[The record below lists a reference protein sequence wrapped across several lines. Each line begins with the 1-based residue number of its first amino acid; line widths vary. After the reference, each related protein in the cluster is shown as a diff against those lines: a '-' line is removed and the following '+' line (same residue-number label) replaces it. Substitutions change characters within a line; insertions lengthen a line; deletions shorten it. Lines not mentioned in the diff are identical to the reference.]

1 MSRKKP
7 TKKQTMAP
15 VIDKTL
21 TKLTENV
28 YKYIIPGTPNK
39 KRVLTDPQY
48 SGLKSNTIKGQSLL
62 SAYDRLHNR
71 IKELQTL
78 LSVNS
83 RNKHYAEELNDTIA
97 LFEHIK
103 NTKNPMP
110 KFVIT
115 DIEALKD
122 ENNKRLQEIA
132 ELEISNKKLTEDNE
146 VKDANIEKIKQD
158 SEETEEI
165 LKQRLVDMSNK
176 NKELRQ
182 AIPSGLATKA
192 AINPSIADYVKNKVI
207 NSSYTLSRDD
217 LTELVKND
225 IDNGVLPPDAD
236 FNNIVN
242 SIYNGASKYI
252 INNIERIK
260 TLASVGGYNN
270 EILNK
275 LPPEINKL
283 VQNQITEK
291 INEDIRKKNI
301 KYILPKEFTK
311 IKNLK
316 EYGINPLLKRS
327 AWKV

>member
-7 TKKQTMAP
+7 AKTPT
-15 VIDKTL
+15 IDKTL
-21 TKLTENV
+21 AKLADNV
-28 YKYIIPGTPNK
+28 YRYIIPGTPNK

-48 SGLKSNTIKGQSLL
+48 SNLKSNTITGNSLR
-62 SAYDRLHNR
+62 SVYYRLHDR
-71 IKELQTL
+71 IEELQTL

-83 RNKHYAEELNDTIA
+83 RNKRYAEELDDTIA
-97 LFEHIK
+97 LFEYIK

-110 KFVIT
+110 KYVIA
-115 DIEALKD
+115 DLEALKD

-146 VKDANIEKIKQD
+146 TKDANIEKIKHD

-182 AIPSGLATKA
+182 AT
-192 AINPSIADYVKNKVI
+192 NPSIADYVKNKVI

-236 FNNIVN
+236 FDNIVN

>member
-7 TKKQTMAP
+7 TKKPTMAP

-28 YKYIIPGTPNK
+28 FKYITPGTPDK
-39 KRVLTDPQY
+39 KRILTDSQY
-48 SGLKSNTIKGQSLL
+48 SNLKSNTIKKTSLESVYSKL
-62 SAYDRLHNR
+62 YDRIEELRNNPNIER
-71 IKELQTL
+71 NKALNKELRDTL
-78 LSVNS
+78 
-83 RNKHYAEELNDTIA
+83 A

-103 NTKNPMP
+103 KTKNPMP
-110 KFVIT
+110 NYLKL
-115 DIEALKD
+115 DIQELKD

-132 ELEISNKKLTEDNE
+132 KLEITNKELAEDNE
-146 VKDANIEKIKQD
+146 AKDANIEKLKQD
-158 SEETEEI
+158 SEESKET
-165 LKQRLVDMSNK
+165 LKQRLVKMSNE

-182 AIPSGLATKA
+182 AF
-192 AINPSIADYVKNKVI
+192 NPSIADYVKNKVI
-207 NSSYTLSRDD
+207 NSSYTLSRDE

-236 FNNIVN
+236 YDNIVN
-242 SIYNGASKYI
+242 SIYSGASKYI

-270 EILNK
+270 DILNK

>member
-7 TKKQTMAP
+7 TKTPQT
-15 VIDKTL
+15 DKEL

-28 YKYIIPGTPNK
+28 YKYIIPGTPER
-39 KRVLTDPQY
+39 KRILTDSQY
-48 SGLKSNTIKGQSLL
+48 SNLKSNTIIKRSLESVYSKL
-62 SAYDRLHNR
+62 YDR
-71 IKELQTL
+71 I
-78 LSVNS
+78 
-83 RNKHYAEELNDTIA
+83 EELRSNPLIKHNKRLNEELRDTLA

-103 NTKNPMP
+103 DTKNPMP
-110 KFVIT
+110 KFVID

-122 ENNKRLQEIA
+122 ENNNRLQEIA

-146 VKDANIEKIKQD
+146 VKDDIIEKIKQD
-158 SEETEEI
+158 SEETKET

-176 NKELRQ
+176 NKELRRV
-182 AIPSGLATKA
+182 
-192 AINPSIADYVKNKVI
+192 INPSITDYVKNKVI

-225 IDNGVLPPDAD
+225 INNGNLPPDAD
-236 FNNIVN
+236 IDNIVN

-270 EILNK
+270 DILNK

-311 IKNLK
+311 IKVLK